1 MCLDYPDRRLK
12 KCQIPCWNNSHF
24 VGFSAII
31 AQVICFQTILM
42 EEMQALVICNITVWN
57 ENEALFIERSNFI
70 VMILI

>member
-1 MCLDYPDRRLK
+1 MYTNVCLDYPGRRLK

-42 EEMQALVICNITVWN
+42 VLVICNITVCN